1 VSAQQQQ
8 AFRLAA
14 GELGMATAAWLF
26 VSQTAEVEH
35 EAGVLALRDAM
46 GRDWSVLDAV
56 CAAWLAG
63 ARAGQPV
70 VDGITRALHGLERLV
85 LVGYEAVAVDALLA
99 DLAPD
104 VRVGLLPGDVPRSSV
119 ERLLENHAGRLELLD
134 LERFPGLGG
143 AALVAA
149 RLHVRVGRHAS
160 ILRAAGVASRC
171 GPRRAPAIPR
181 SPRLALHGPALDGVP
196 AQTLSDERAVLHA
209 FAARMIAVG
218 RFRTRVR
225 HRCPRRLVH

>member
-1 VSAQQQQ
+1 
-8 AFRLAA
+8 
-14 GELGMATAAWLF
+14 MATAAWLF

-134 LERFPGLGG
+134 LERFQGWAGPRSSLLGFMYG
-143 AALVAA
+143 SAAMHQFFVPP
-149 RLHVRVGRHAS
+149 VW
-160 ILRAAGVASRC
+160 LRAAGPDV
-171 GPRRAPAIPR
+171 
-181 SPRLALHGPALDGVP
+181 RLQFRDLLGW
-196 AQTLSDERAVLHA
+196 
-209 FAARMIAVG
+209 
-218 RFRTRVR
+218 RFMDLPLMVY
-225 HRCPRRLVH
+225 PRRLSATNAQSFTRLLPA